1 MKGVRREEDEER
13 WMSRGNLKTLEEDVL
28 GDMSVLVYTL
38 IISLLPVM
46 SVSCTLSR
54 GVTEREE

>member
-1 MKGVRREEDEER
+1 MKGVRREADEER